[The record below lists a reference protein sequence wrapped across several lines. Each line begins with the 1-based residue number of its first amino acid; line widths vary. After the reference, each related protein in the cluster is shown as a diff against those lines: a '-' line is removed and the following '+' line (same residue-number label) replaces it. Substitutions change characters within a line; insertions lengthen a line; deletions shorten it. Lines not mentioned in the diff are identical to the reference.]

1 MASYHYHI
9 SRVSPVYLG
18 PGPGGWHGDSLAAH
32 APALAALYCPMLTS
46 LEPLPALADHVLQ
59 GSLLSAH
66 TLHLAPQALILLRLS
81 AHKVLL

>member
-32 APALAALYCPMLTS
+32 TPALDFGFSTDTTHLT
-46 LEPLPALADHVLQ
+46 LPLGYFFDARPALCSYFH
-59 GSLLSAH
+59 
-66 TLHLAPQALILLRLS
+66 
-81 AHKVLL
+81 